1 VESRNSCEEAI
12 LYVKK
17 EKNKNYTKTKL
28 LYNATHDKYNTFI
41 IRIIIII
48 EKYGFPYYY
57 ICNPIICPTKQKPN

>member
-1 VESRNSCEEAI
+1 MESRNSCEEAI

-17 EKNKNYTKTKL
+17 EKTKTKPKPKL

-41 IRIIIII
+41 IGIIIII
-48 EKYGFPYYY
+48 EKCGFPYYY